1 MKSTYGTLYYVD
13 DMRKSVAYFKKL
25 LAAKPRFESPE
36 WTEFPIGAHAL
47 CLHVKGGRGKYRPNG
62 VMIVNV
68 KGVKKLF
75 EGWKRKKLV
84 VSGLHEVHP
93 GAWSFTLQ
101 DPSENELSF
110 YGSP

>member
-1 MKSTYGTLYYVD
+1 
-13 DMRKSVAYFKKL
+13 MRKSVAYFKKV
-25 LAAKPRFESPE
+25 LAAMPRFESPE
-36 WTEFPIGAHAL
+36 WTEFPIGAPAL
-47 CLHVKGGRGKYRPNG
+47 CLHGKQGRGKYRPNG
-62 VMIVNV
+62 VPIVNA

-75 EGWKRKKLV
+75 EGGRRRKPG

-101 DPSENELSF
+101 DPNGNELSF